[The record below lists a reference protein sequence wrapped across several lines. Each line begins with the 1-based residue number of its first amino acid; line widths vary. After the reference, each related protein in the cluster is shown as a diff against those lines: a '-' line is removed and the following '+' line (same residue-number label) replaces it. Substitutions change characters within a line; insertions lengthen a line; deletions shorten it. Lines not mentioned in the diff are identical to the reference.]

1 MGPGLT
7 PERSG
12 VIGAAQ
18 AQPNEPASKSV
29 VAYRIIRTPSSF
41 GHSHYHVR
49 PAFRGLIGLCR
60 NVSRIPPEGK
70 NSLGGEQGFRWR
82 IELAEAYTTI
92 RFRGFT
98 LIKDDSK
105 PGSEDFFPRGAI
117 TFFAVMIAVFGLIW
131 LGMYA
136 LLLHR
141 HRSEEHTSE

>member
-60 NVSRIPPEGK
+60 NVLKIPHEGK
-70 NSLGGEQGFRWR
+70 NSLGGRDFDGALNCPRH
-82 IELAEAYTTI
+82 IL
-92 RFRGFT
+92 RF
-98 LIKDDSK
+98 DS
-105 PGSEDFFPRGAI
+105 G
-117 TFFAVMIAVFGLIW
+117 GL
-131 LGMYA
+131 
-136 LLLHR
+136 R
-141 HRSEEHTSE
+141 